1 MKFILI
7 CFFGLTVIFVTS
19 AQGNKPSLELNKIM
33 TGQDFIGHWPEGISW
48 SANGKEILFNW
59 NHENEVSSPVYA
71 YNLQSKALTK
81 QVSGSSLLLNFDSGQ
96 AKFTH
101 QIDVIEH
108 RVYAY
113 NKQHSTT
120 TEHLNFYEDLY
131 NIQRLNNED
140 EFVYEWNS
148 NLYKYNFKVP
158 GGSITQL
165 TRLTKGSKKEE
176 ARDTSFLGEQQ
187 LVLFNYLKE
196 KSIKDSL
203 IKALDA
209 KSKSNDVPVYGIL

>member
-7 CFFGLTVIFVTS
+7 CFFGLTVVFVTS
-19 AQGNKPSLELNKIM
+19 AQVNIAPLELKKIM

-59 NHENEVSSPVYA
+59 NHENEVISPVYA
-71 YNLQSKALTK
+71 YDLQSKALTK
-81 QVSGSSLLLNFDSGQ
+81 QVSGNQKQLYFDPAQ
-96 AKFTH
+96 ATFTN
-101 QIDVIEH
+101 QIDVVDH
-108 RVYAY
+108 RVYVY
-113 NKQHSTT
+113 NKQHSTK

-148 NLYKYNFKVP
+148 NLYKYNYKVP
-158 GGSITQL
+158 GGSIIQL

-176 ARDTSFLGEQQ
+176 A
-187 LVLFNYLKE
+187 
-196 KSIKDSL
+196 
-203 IKALDA
+203 
-209 KSKSNDVPVYGIL
+209 